1 MLRIPGFL
9 KGAPVLKQN
18 GGSFQ
23 KADMRL
29 RVLQKTGKR
38 GCALGEAHKSEYA
51 IEMLHITKRFPG
63 IIANDDIT
71 LQLRHGE
78 IHALLGENGAGKS
91 TLMSVLFGL
100 YQAEEGTIKKDGQ
113 EVKINDPNDANDL
126 GIGMVH
132 QHFKLVECFTV
143 LDNIIL
149 GVEPNKMGF
158 LQKRE
163 AREKVLAL
171 SEKYGLKV
179 DPDAKIEDITVG
191 MQQRTEILKMLYR
204 DNEILIFDEPTAV
217 LTPQEISELMQIMKN
232 LASEGKS
239 ILFISHK
246 LNEIMEVADRCSVL
260 RKGKYI
266 GTVNTRD
273 VTPEDLS
280 AMMVGR
286 NVNFHVEKTPAH
298 PGEVILDIQNMTVA
312 SKVHKNNA
320 VKNVS
325 LKVRAGEIVCLAG
338 IDGNGQSEFVYGLS
352 GLEPLVSGK
361 ITIKGKDITKAS
373 IRERSAVMGISHIP
387 EDRHKHGLVL
397 DYSLEDNLVLQ
408 TYFEPEFTSPAGFLR
423 RKNIREYANKLINK
437 YDVRSGQGPI
447 TTARSMSGGN
457 QQKAII
463 AREIDKAPELLIAV
477 QPTRGLDVGAIE
489 FIHKQLVAQRDAGKA
504 VLLVSLELDEV
515 MDVPD
520 RILVMYE
527 GEIVGELD
535 PKKTTQEELGLYM
548 AGAKRDEVKA

>member
-1 MLRIPGFL
+1 MDTP
-9 KGAPVLKQN
+9 
-18 GGSFQ
+18 
-23 KADMRL
+23 
-29 RVLQKTGKR
+29 
-38 GCALGEAHKSEYA
+38 YA

-71 LQLRHGE
+71 LQVKKGE

-100 YQAEEGTIKKDGQ
+100 YQPEEGIIKKDGV
-113 EVKINDPNDANDL
+113 EVSIKDPNDANAL

-143 LDNIIL
+143 LDNIIM
-149 GVEPNKMGF
+149 GVEPTKHGF
-158 LQKRE
+158 LQKKE
-163 AREKVLAL
+163 ARQRVLAL

-179 DPDAKIEDITVG
+179 DPDALIEDITVG

-204 DNEILIFDEPTAV
+204 ENEILIFDEPTAV
-217 LTPQEISELMQIMKN
+217 LTPQEIDELMEIMRN

-246 LNEIMEVADRCSVL
+246 LNEIMAVADRCTVL
-260 RKGKYI
+260 RKGRYV
-266 GTVNTRD
+266 GTVETKD
-273 VTPEDLS
+273 TSMEQLS

-286 NVNFHVEKTPAH
+286 NVSFHVEKKPSQ
-298 PGEVILDIQNMTVA
+298 PGDVVLEVSHMTMA

-320 VKNVS
+320 VRSVS
-325 LKVRAGEIVCLAG
+325 FKVNAGEIVCVAG
-338 IDGNGQSEFVYGLS
+338 IEGNGQTELIYGLT
-352 GLEPLVSGK
+352 GLEKVTGGTVKLN
-361 ITIKGKDITKAS
+361 GKDITHAP
-373 IRERSAVMGISHIP
+373 IRERSKDGMSHIP

-397 DYSLEDNLVLQ
+397 DYTVADNMVLQ
-408 TYFEPEFTSPAGFLR
+408 RYWQPEFQNHGFI
-423 RKNIREYANKLINK
+423 KKSAVMDYAERLIK
-437 YDVRSGQGPI
+437 QYDVRSGQGPI
-447 TTARSMSGGN
+447 TIARSMSGGN

-463 AREIDKAPELLIAV
+463 AREVDKDPDLLVAV

-489 FIHKQLVAQRDAGKA
+489 YIHKQIVAERDKGKA

-515 MDVPD
+515 MNLSD

-527 GEIVGELD
+527 GEIVGEFD
-535 PKKTTQEELGLYM
+535 PKTTTVEELGLYM
-548 AGAKRDEVKA
+548 AGAKKQGEAKA